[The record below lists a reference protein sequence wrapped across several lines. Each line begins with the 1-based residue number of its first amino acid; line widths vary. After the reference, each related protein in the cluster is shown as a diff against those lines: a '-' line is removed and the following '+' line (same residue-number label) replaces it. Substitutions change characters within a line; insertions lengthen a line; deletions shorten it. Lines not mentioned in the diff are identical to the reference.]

1 MSETTSCYLS
11 VCVDLRIV
19 CNLLSSNV
27 YTQKKFNTTA
37 FVHRRV
43 QEYYRNALQLT
54 IILQLVN
61 STLQIVN
68 STLML

>member
-1 MSETTSCYLS
+1 MKLQVVICLS
-11 VCVDLRIV
+11 VWIAHCLQYPLIK
-19 CNLLSSNV
+19 CV
-27 YTQKKFNTTA
+27 YTKKFNTTA

-61 STLQIVN
+61 STLQLVN